1 MENCESGCPCA
12 EFNCDLSL
20 NVTDPVIGLESM
32 GILDTSGKEGCV
44 FLMVNWP
51 GFCLGQSR
59 DDHPLRT
66 WDINNLTQY
75 LRPGL

>member
-32 GILDTSGKEGCV
+32 GILDTSGNPCYRGMR
-44 FLMVNWP
+44 LP
-51 GFCLGQSR
+51 DGQLAR
-59 DDHPLRT
+59 LPLRAV
-66 WDINNLTQY
+66 
-75 LRPGL
+75 